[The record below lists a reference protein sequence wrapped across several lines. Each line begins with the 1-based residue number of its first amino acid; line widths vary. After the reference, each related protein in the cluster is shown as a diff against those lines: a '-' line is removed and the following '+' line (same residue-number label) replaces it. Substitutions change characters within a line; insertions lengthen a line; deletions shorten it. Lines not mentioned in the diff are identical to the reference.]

1 MNTIRTSLTTVGLA
15 ALAVGAFNPAA
26 ALAAPAPLS
35 AGPDAAGPTSSIG
48 ATTTAVAAPQVRRV
62 DVLEPDT
69 YVVSGVALGAD
80 MVNIFVPGGGGG
92 LAPVNQDRFTLTIS
106 GEHAGETLTL
116 TARGPG
122 GVGTSSP
129 VQITLERFLA
139 PGEDQ
144 APSTPV
150 VHAVTDYGDDV
161 LVVEG
166 TVAAD
171 PMMFER
177 AVVVAP
183 TLGLV
188 YDAADS
194 NGAFSLRV
202 PKEHA
207 GSTIQIQATRSGLLG
222 DLVDVE
228 LVETEGNTA
237 SEVFPLEVASPA
249 VDALVPAGETV
260 FTGSGIPNSE
270 ISVTRD
276 AAGLSTDSALCET
289 RVLSSGDWSCT
300 STTLPVGAYETTVTE
315 TPTWKSA
322 PTQRAGAAFSVV
334 ADLLPS
340 EKPVLPKLWS
350 VSYDREG
357 GLVVRVIANNA
368 FEARMTIDGEEVDTI
383 RGPQGRFAFTLDPA
397 LLGST
402 AVVTGLRGDVESA
415 PLEIPLELVEAP
427 AASPIEAP
435 IVHHVFRDG
444 DEGRFYIAA
453 TTNYF
458 PDEYIVPGATA
469 LVDGSFAGASEAA
482 WNGAFFLQVAAEHAG
497 EQVELFTTRGD
508 GTRSPSTVVD
518 LVVTEGNTAGETFPL
533 DVSSPAE
540 GETVAA
546 DTTTFRGEGIP
557 GSRVLITSDVTRSTT
572 LGAASVLPDGTW
584 TAEIAA
590 PLPSGDQT
598 VTVTETP
605 YWENLD
611 PIVSTRSFVV
621 AEDGDGG
628 EETPAPAAPVTIATP
643 ADVTTGYTPNAPFTF
658 TGTAEPGSTL
668 TVTNAKGLSLGTAVE
683 VNDDGEWTW
692 TRSNMGSYTWTM
704 DFTTDAGT
712 DRAQTT
718 RLTGFAPREA
728 QTAPV
733 TIDTP
738 ADVATGY
745 APDTAFTFGGTAEPG
760 AEITV
765 TNAKGLSLG
774 AAVEVNSDGD
784 WTWTRSNMGSY
795 TWTMIFTADAGTDRQ
810 QAATLA
816 GFAPRASTIAP
827 VVVTN
832 PADTS
837 TGYTANEAFTFTGT
851 AEPGSTLT
859 VTNAKGLSLGTTVEV
874 NDDGDW
880 TWTRTNMGSYT
891 WTILFTTHADTDD
904 QQQTRLTGF
913 APRN

>member
-1 MNTIRTSLTTVGLA
+1 MSTIRTGLAAVGLA
-15 ALAVGAFNPAA
+15 ALAAGTLAPAA
-26 ALAAPAPLS
+26 ALAAPS
-35 AGPDAAGPTSSIG
+35 AGTDDVRASAASQPA
-48 ATTTAVAAPQVRRV
+48 ATTLDASPVAPRLAFV
-62 DVLEPDT
+62 DQTDDGKL
-69 YVVSGVALGAD
+69 SVA
-80 MVNIFVPGGGGG
+80 G
-92 LAPVNQDRFTLTIS
+92 LAPGARLAGIIVEGGGTYTAAVWDDRFATLVDLTDLGKAATLVSYTPQGRVEVDIVLDVQYAD
-106 GEHAGETLTL
+106 GED
-116 TARGPG
+116 R
-122 GVGTSSP
+122 
-129 VQITLERFLA
+129 A
-139 PGEDQ
+139 PG
-144 APSTPV
+144 TPV
-150 VHAVTDYGDDV
+150 VHAVSQYDDEH

-166 TVAAD
+166 TVAHE
-171 PMMFER
+171 P
-177 AVVVAP
+177 
-183 TLGLV
+183 GLFAKTEV
-188 YDAADS
+188 WASRSGASWDFPS
-194 NGAFSLRV
+194 ENGAFSLLV
-202 PKEHA
+202 PVSRAGETIDVTAYYQGHA
-207 GSTIQIQATRSGLLG
+207 SESTP
-222 DLVDVE
+222 VE
-228 LVETEGNTA
+228 LVPTERNTA
-237 SEVFPLEVASPA
+237 SDAHPLELASPA
-249 VDALVPAGETV
+249 QGAVVADPEPT
-260 FTGSGIPNSE
+260 FTGTGIPNSQ
-270 ISVTRD
+270 IVVTRD
-276 AAGLSTDSALCET
+276 GETARSTSTLCET
-289 RVLSSGDWSCT
+289 RVAVTGDWSCT
-300 STTLPVGAYETTVTE
+300 SAALPAGSHETTVTE
-315 TPTWKSA
+315 TPTWASA
-322 PTQRAGAAFSVV
+322 EQQRAGASFTV
-334 ADLLPS
+334 ADTADGDWTPALPMLS
-340 EKPVLPKLWS
+340 SVTEDADGQIVLRGISTRAAEARIEVGDHVETVRAQHGRFTFILPAGLAGQTATITGIS
-350 VSYDREG
+350 LDREG
-357 GLVVRVIANNA
+357 RS
-368 FEARMTIDGEEVDTI
+368 
-383 RGPQGRFAFTLDPA
+383 LD
-397 LLGST
+397 
-402 AVVTGLRGDVESA
+402 A
-415 PLEIPLELVEAP
+415 PLTPLEAP
-427 AASPIEAP
+427 ALSPLTAPTMHAVYPAS
-435 IVHHVFRDG
+435 DG
-444 DEGRFYIAA
+444 SYYIQGTASYFA
-453 TTNYF
+453 T
-458 PDEYIVPGATA
+458 EWELPGVIAQ
-469 LVDGSFAGASEAA
+469 VDGVYVDGTETT
-482 WNGAFFLQVAAEHAG
+482 WNGAFMFNIGAEHAG
-497 EQVELFTTRGD
+497 EQVDLITVRSFDMSERTTVTLVDTQG
-508 GTRSPSTVVD
+508 STAPAD
-518 LVVTEGNTAGETFPL
+518 WPL
-533 DVSSPAE
+533 DVVSPAD
-540 GETVAA
+540 GETIAA
-546 DTTTFRGEGIP
+546 DTSTLTGVGIP
-557 GSRVLITSDVTRSTT
+557 GSTVEVTTDTDGAGVLADEIGKADV
-572 LGAASVLPDGTW
+572 LADGTW
-584 TAEIAA
+584 TVEVDA
-590 PLPSGDQT
+590 PLAEGDHT
-598 VTVTETP
+598 MTVTETP

-837 TGYTANEAFTFTGT
+837 TGYTANEAFTFEGT

-874 NDDGDW
+874 NDEGDW

-913 APRN
+913 APRS

>member
-1 MNTIRTSLTTVGLA
+1 MSTIRTGLTTVGLA

-26 ALAAPAPLS
+26 ALAAPAP
-35 AGPDAAGPTSSIG
+35 
-48 ATTTAVAAPQVRRV
+48 TTLDGTTVAAPETGTSAIAAPFVGRITPLGDRHIAV
-62 DVLEPDT
+62 N
-69 YVVSGVALGAD
+69 GVAYGATSVSLD
-80 MVNIFVPGGGGG
+80 IPGGGGG
-92 LAPVNQDRFTLTIS
+92 VARVALDRFSHVVELEHLGKEATLVAYGPDGRSESVTVTLDIGDYEGEQAPV
-106 GEHAGETLTL
+106 A
-116 TARGPG
+116 
-122 GVGTSSP
+122 
-129 VQITLERFLA
+129 
-139 PGEDQ
+139 
-144 APSTPV
+144 TPV
-150 VHAVTDYGDDV
+150 VHAVSQYEEGGE
-161 LVVEG
+161 LVIEG
-166 TVAAD
+166 TIVYDPLTFGRTIVRAD
-171 PMMFER
+171 VR
-177 AVVVAP
+177 GA
-183 TLGLV
+183 LV
-188 YDAADS
+188 YDAPDE
-194 NGAFSLRV
+194 NGAFSLRM
-202 PKEHA
+202 PASYA
-207 GSTIQIQATRSGLLG
+207 GQT
-222 DLVDVE
+222 VDVVASRSSLTSDVATIE
-228 LVETEGNTA
+228 LVPTEGNTA
-237 SEVFPLEVASPA
+237 SEVFPLEIESPA
-249 VDALVPAGETV
+249 AGGVVTDRPTT
-260 FTGSGIPNSE
+260 FTGSAIPNSQ
-270 ISVTRD
+270 IVVTHDGDTSR
-276 AAGLSTDSALCET
+276 SSATLCET
-289 RVLSSGDWSCT
+289 RVSSSGDWSCT
-300 STTLPVGAYETTVTE
+300 SPALPVGSYETTVTE
-315 TPTWKSA
+315 TPTWQSA

-350 VSYDREG
+350 ISYDDEG
-357 GLVVRVIANNA
+357 QLVVRVIANNA
-368 FEARMTIDGEEVDTI
+368 FESRMTIDGEEVDTI

-402 AVVTGLRGDVESA
+402 VVVTGLRGGVESA

-540 GETVAA
+540 GETIAA
-546 DTTTFRGEGIP
+546 DTTTFSGEGIP

-590 PLPSGDQT
+590 PLATGEQT

-621 AEDGDGG
+621 AEDGD

-643 ADVTTGYTPNAPFTF
+643 ADVTTGYTPNEAFTF

-683 VNDDGEWTW
+683 VNSDGDWTW

-712 DRAQTT
+712 DRAQST
-718 RLTGFAPREA
+718 RLTGFAPRQA

-745 APDTAFTFGGTAEPG
+745 TPDTAFTFGGTAEPG

-774 AAVEVNSDGD
+774 TAVETNSDGE

-810 QAATLA
+810 QTATLA

-827 VVVTN
+827 VTIDT
-832 PADTS
+832 PADVS

-859 VTNAKGLSLGTTVEV
+859 VTNAKGLSLGTAVEV
-874 NDDGDW
+874 NDEGDW

-891 WTILFTTHADTDD
+891 WTILFTTHADTEN

-913 APRN
+913 APRS

>member
-1 MNTIRTSLTTVGLA
+1 MSTIRTGLAAVGLA
-15 ALAVGAFNPAA
+15 ALAAGTLAPAA
-26 ALAAPAPLS
+26 ALAAPS
-35 AGPDAAGPTSSIG
+35 AGTDDVRASAASQPAAATLDASP
-48 ATTTAVAAPQVRRV
+48 VAPRLAFV
-62 DVLEPDT
+62 DQTDDGKL
-69 YVVSGVALGAD
+69 SVA
-80 MVNIFVPGGGGG
+80 G
-92 LAPVNQDRFTLTIS
+92 LAPGAPLAGIIVEGGGTYTAAVWDDRFATLVDLADLGKAATLVSYTPQGRVEVDIVLDVQYAD
-106 GEHAGETLTL
+106 GED
-116 TARGPG
+116 R
-122 GVGTSSP
+122 
-129 VQITLERFLA
+129 A
-139 PGEDQ
+139 PG
-144 APSTPV
+144 TPV
-150 VHAVTDYGDDV
+150 VHAVSQYDDEH

-166 TVAAD
+166 TVAHE
-171 PMMFER
+171 P
-177 AVVVAP
+177 
-183 TLGLV
+183 GLFAKTEV
-188 YDAADS
+188 WASRSGASWDFPS
-194 NGAFSLRV
+194 ENGAFSLLV
-202 PKEHA
+202 PVSRAGETIDVTAYYQGHA
-207 GSTIQIQATRSGLLG
+207 SESTP
-222 DLVDVE
+222 VE
-228 LVETEGNTA
+228 LVPTERNTA
-237 SEVFPLEVASPA
+237 SDAHPLELASPA
-249 VDALVPAGETV
+249 QGAVVADPAPTFSGT
-260 FTGSGIPNSE
+260 GIPNSQ
-270 ISVTRD
+270 IVVTRD
-276 AAGLSTDSALCET
+276 GETARSTSTLCET
-289 RVLSSGDWSCT
+289 RVAVTGDWSCT
-300 STTLPVGAYETTVTE
+300 SAALPAGSHETTVTE
-315 TPTWKSA
+315 TPTWASA
-322 PTQRAGAAFSVV
+322 EQQRAGASFTV
-334 ADLLPS
+334 DPGLLPGETPATPQLS
-340 EKPVLPKLWS
+340 S
-350 VSYDREG
+350 VQLDNTGE
-357 GLVVRVIANNA
+357 LAVRVIAHNA
-368 FEARMTIDGEEVDTI
+368 SRLSMTIDGEEVETLE
-383 RGPQGRFAFTLDPA
+383 RSTHGRFTFSVDPA
-397 LLGST
+397 LLGET
-402 AVVTGLRGDVESA
+402 AVFTGVRSGVESPPLEA
-415 PLEIPLELVEAP
+415 PLTLLEAP
-427 AASPIEAP
+427 AGAP
-435 IVHHVFRDG
+435 LQAPLVHEVAERD
-444 DEGRFYIAA
+444 DDTFTIYA
-453 TTNYF
+453 TTSYF
-458 PDEYIVPGATA
+458 PDEFLVPGIIAK
-469 LVDGSFAGASEAA
+469 VDDTFVSSSANSL
-482 WNGAFFLQVAAEHAG
+482 NGATFIHVESKHAG
-497 EQVELFTTRGD
+497 EEVDLYTVRGD
-508 GTRSPSTVVD
+508 GLLSPVTTVT
-518 LVVTEGNTAGETFPL
+518 LAETEGNTAPEVFPL
-533 DVSSPAE
+533 DVVSPRE
-540 GETVAA
+540 GETVGA
-546 DTTTFRGEGIP
+546 DTRTFRGEGIP

-643 ADVTTGYTPNAPFTF
+643 ADVTTGYTPNSPFTF

-837 TGYTANEAFTFTGT
+837 TGYTANEAFTFEGT

-874 NDDGDW
+874 NDEGDW